1 MHRQKS
7 ATGLKEE
14 KRDKWD
20 YFPGPSWQQPSSN
33 TTSLWTFGRNLRKLI
48 FSYSSVLLQTT
59 ITMIIIVFIVCLKM
73 LMQIKQ
79 EIPMKYTSGKLRFNL
94 IAQEK
99 LEVHFEVK
107 STYFMFTFTS
117 SEHCNNHKTLL
128 ESVVVWFSRGG
139 IRDQ

>member
-1 MHRQKS
+1 
-7 ATGLKEE
+7 
-14 KRDKWD
+14 
-20 YFPGPSWQQPSSN
+20 
-33 TTSLWTFGRNLRKLI
+33 
-48 FSYSSVLLQTT
+48 
-59 ITMIIIVFIVCLKM
+59 M